1 MEDLLECIFEV
12 LLQPFEPLFDSAF
25 ERIKEIPYK
34 WVRILLRIV
43 LIAIPLSLFLIVYLV
58 CIRVFEGD

>member
-1 MEDLLECIFEV
+1 MEDLLGCIFEV
-12 LLQPFEPLFDSAF
+12 LLQPFEPLYDSAF
-25 ERIKEIPYK
+25 EWIKEIPYK
-34 WVRILLRIV
+34 WVRILLSIV